1 MSNFYRYFS
10 LFYCNCG
17 NAIENSQ
24 CNAHDAAQY
33 DKQAEKTGRNLEKF
47 FKGFLN
53 FYKIKQRKRIE
64 LIKLKILEIFPS
76 ALQTSA
82 QNEYTLC
89 KDIKIIANLL
99 NLVPLY

>member
-1 MSNFYRYFS
+1 MKIHSAVHTILHSTISRQRK
-10 LFYCNCG
+10 LC
-17 NAIENSQ
+17 
-24 CNAHDAAQY
+24 
-33 DKQAEKTGRNLEKF
+33 RNLEKF

-82 QNEYTLC
+82 RNEYTLC

>member
-10 LFYCNCG
+10 LFFYCNCNCG

-24 CNAHDAAQY
+24 CSAHDAAQY

-64 LIKLKILEIFPS
+64 LIKLKFLEIFPS
-76 ALQTSA
+76 ELQTSA

-89 KDIKIIANLL
+89 KFINLL